1 MVPLTTKQSEEKEMI
16 SLTIGTNTE
25 RKTVIVNPT
34 DVLGDVL
41 EENNVSTTSAA
52 IHLNG
57 SLIPGAELQE
67 TFEDL
72 GVEDESN
79 AMLIAVVKA
88 DSAV

>member
-1 MVPLTTKQSEEKEMI
+1 MI

-25 RKTVIVNPT
+25 RKTVIVEPT
-34 DVLGDVL
+34 EVLADVLADNDVIT
-41 EENNVSTTSAA
+41 SSAA

-57 SLIPGAELQE
+57 SLIPGCDLNS

-72 GVEDESN
+72 GVEDDTS

-88 DSAV
+88 DSAAQ

>member
-1 MVPLTTKQSEEKEMI
+1 MI

-25 RKTVIVNPT
+25 RKTVIVEPT
-34 DVLGDVL
+34 EVLAEVLADNDVIT
-41 EENNVSTTSAA
+41 SSAA

-57 SLIPGAELQE
+57 SLIPGCDLPC
-67 TFEDL
+67 TFEEL
-72 GVEDESN
+72 GVEDDTS

>member
-1 MVPLTTKQSEEKEMI
+1 MI

-25 RKTVIVNPT
+25 RKTVIVEPT
-34 DVLGDVL
+34 NILADVLAD
-41 EENNVSTTSAA
+41 NNVITASAA

-57 SLIPGAELQE
+57 SLIPGCDLHC
-67 TFEDL
+67 TFEEL
-72 GVEDESN
+72 GVEDETS

>member
-1 MVPLTTKQSEEKEMI
+1 MI

-25 RKTVIVNPT
+25 RKNVIVAPDDT
-34 DVLGDVL
+34 LQDVLS
-41 EENNVSTTSAA
+41 ENNVNTVSAA

-57 SLIPGAELQE
+57 SLIPGCDLDQ

-72 GVEDESN
+72 GVEDDTQ

-88 DSAV
+88 DSAAIR

>member
-57 SLIPGAELQE
+57 SLIPGADLQE

>member
-1 MVPLTTKQSEEKEMI
+1 MI
-16 SLTIGTNTE
+16 SLTIGTNTD
-25 RKTVIVNPT
+25 RKNVLVSPT

-41 EENNVSTTSAA
+41 AANNVSTTSAA

-57 SLIPGAELQE
+57 SLIPGADLRE

-72 GVEDESN
+72 GVADESS

-88 DSAV
+88 DSAA

>member
-1 MVPLTTKQSEEKEMI
+1 MI

-57 SLIPGAELQE
+57 SLIPGADLQE

-88 DSAV
+88 DSAA